1 MELHNKIMCLAVAV
15 FVCCSTFAAE
25 SKSVQASAPTLDTVS
40 KVLPGSLLPANA
52 DWELAFHDEFDG
64 DTVNWNVWKSE
75 NGKRRERTGRY
86 PENNAV
92 KDGMLYQYTR
102 KLQPPRDGMDWSCA
116 SIETRDYTQ
125 TYGYFECRMRYNPYH
140 NNAFWLFRLRGKF
153 PQPPWCE
160 VDINEGHTPNE
171 LRLTLCWFT
180 WPLGDKQ
187 PQEVLM
193 SHAKKYIPGAQLDKE
208 FHVYGCEWNETE
220 FVYYFDGKPMR
231 RVKNPGFN
239 APMDIR
245 ISTLIWGLEKFEKD
259 GRDKAIDGSAMV
271 VDWVRSWR
279 KTGARKESEVNELP
293 LENFKITTDSKP
305 VLSPSTTPLTPLATA
320 SFGDDGKL
328 PAGWFVGEGKPV
340 IKDNQLTL
348 NADDY
353 VFWLFPREAVS
364 RLELTFETKQ
374 EPCPDNGLLISTLG
388 KFDQNNTTTLR
399 NSYYEGNIG
408 LYLWFA
414 QRFVRYYRDKGF
426 IYSGQV
432 LPKKEW
438 QTYRLVIDFPQ
449 QAFELYGGSPE
460 RFVGSGEF
468 RNPQKNARGLA
479 FKNRKIE
486 FEALAT
492 GRETPVELRNLKVA
506 VQE

>member
-1 MELHNKIMCLAVAV
+1 MKLYKKILLAAATVIVSA
-15 FVCCSTFAAE
+15 SMFAE
-25 SKSVQASAPTLDTVS
+25 EKIPVQQPVKTQDA
-40 KVLPGSLLPANA
+40 ANA
-52 DWELAFHDEFDG
+52 PLPYSILPPHAAWELAFHDEFDG
-64 DTVNWNVWKSE
+64 NTVNWDVWKSE

-86 PENNAV
+86 PENNVV
-92 KDGMLYQYTR
+92 KDGFLYQYTR

-125 TYGYFECRMRYNPYH
+125 TYGYFECRMKYNPYH
-140 NNAFWLFRLRGKF
+140 NNAFWLFRPKGKF

-180 WPLGDKQ
+180 WPMGDKE

-193 SHAKKYIPGAQLDKE
+193 SHAKKYIPGAELDKE
-208 FHVYGCEWNETE
+208 FHVYGCEWNEKE
-220 FVYYFDGKPMR
+220 FVYYFDGQPMR
-231 RVKNPGFN
+231 RVVNPGYN

-259 GRDKAIDGSAMV
+259 GRDKNIDGSAMV
-271 VDWVRSWR
+271 VDWVRTWR
-279 KTGARKESEVNELP
+279 KTRALKESAGNALP

-305 VLSPSTTPLTPLATA
+305 VLAPPSVPVKALAE
-320 SFGDDGKL
+320 SNFGNDGKM
-328 PAGWFVGEGKPV
+328 PAGWFVGEGKPAV
-340 IKDNQLTL
+340 KDNRLAL
-348 NADDY
+348 AADDY
-353 VFWLFPREAVS
+353 VYWLFPREVGT
-364 RLELTFETKQ
+364 RLELTFEMRQ
-374 EPCPDNGLLISTLG
+374 EPCPDSGLLISTLG
-388 KFDQNNTTTLR
+388 EFDQNDPAKVR
-399 NSYYEGNIG
+399 KSYYEPDVG

-426 IYSGQV
+426 IYSGPV
-432 LPKKEW
+432 LPKNEW

-449 QAFELYGGSPE
+449 QVFELYGASPE

-468 RNPQKNARGLA
+468 RNPQKKARGLA

-492 GRETPVELRNLKVA
+492 GKETPVELRNLKASVR
-506 VQE
+506 E